1 MDNYKN
7 FAVGDV
13 VKVKSGGPEM
23 TIESIDDYAAVPGA
37 APDYQ
42 AKCVWFDGK
51 NRKEGFFKPEMLSKV
66 E

>member
-1 MDNYKN
+1 M
-7 FAVGDV
+7 